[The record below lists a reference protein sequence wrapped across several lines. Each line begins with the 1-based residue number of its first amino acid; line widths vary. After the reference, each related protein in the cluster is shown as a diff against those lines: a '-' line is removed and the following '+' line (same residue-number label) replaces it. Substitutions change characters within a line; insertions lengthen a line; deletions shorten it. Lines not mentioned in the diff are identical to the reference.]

1 MSASDPVV
9 STPAPR
15 RRRGGTKHRGG
26 AAAPGESPTRGAPAR
41 RAEAPPAIS
50 GKAAVKRITALAALA
65 ESLESRD
72 GLRALAAHVRRG
84 SGDAQR
90 MAFCEA
96 AIGDCIDEAARS
108 TSQAERW
115 LRCEAATWAVAWLA
129 RTRRAGGSAGRLL
142 ERLVGQARGAQ
153 PLLARGDT
161 QPAAFVLVVAR
172 LFRDVEACRCLE
184 DSATTA
190 VATEIERLTTPA
202 GVVAAADSRAMID
215 RVVRWTAV
223 REIALATGD
232 PAWPQT
238 TERRW
243 KAAATTALRLLGGGG
258 RALAGAGRLPD
269 CFTTPLLAAAAE
281 LGGRRRRTIERLR
294 GNRRDDAHRAGD
306 LDRDLHDPEA
316 AMAILRSGW
325 GRSGIRVL
333 LDYRHAVPRLEIAV
347 ADRLLVDGPWQW
359 EAWAAGRALE
369 AEGRWTVSC
378 FESDRKATFLEI
390 TAPLTGGLQLER
402 QVVLLPRDGVLVCAD
417 AITASGAAPPADLR
431 YRGML
436 TLGASLDAVP
446 EEETTEVVLSDTDV
460 RGLALPLAVP
470 EWRGGARGRLDA
482 VDGGLVLTQEARG
495 GRLYAPLW
503 LDCTPARIDRPRTW
517 RQLTVAETRQQVPEA
532 TAVGFRVQAGIEQW
546 LLYRSLDTPR
556 NRTLLGCNVS
566 CEFLLGRVK
575 NSGEI
580 ARTLEIQ

>member
-1 MSASDPVV
+1 MPPSDHLAPTPSSA
-9 STPAPR
+9 
-15 RRRGGTKHRGG
+15 RRRGGTRKRR
-26 AAAPGESPTRGAPAR
+26 ESQPPAEPPSIGKGR
-41 RAEAPPAIS
+41 RSEAPPSVSA
-50 GKAAVKRITALAALA
+50 KKTVTRITALAALA
-65 ESLESRD
+65 DSLESRD
-72 GLRALAAHVRRG
+72 RIRALAGHVRRG

-90 MAFCEA
+90 LAFCEA
-96 AIGDCIDEAARS
+96 AIGDCIDDAGRAE
-108 TSQAERW
+108 SQAERW

-153 PLLARGDT
+153 SVLGRGDT
-161 QPAAFVLVVAR
+161 QPAAFVLSLAR

-184 DSATTA
+184 EAATSALAAEIDRLATA
-190 VATEIERLTTPA
+190 S
-202 GVVAAADSRAMID
+202 GVVTVSDSRTMFD
-215 RVVRWTAV
+215 RVVRWTTA
-223 REIALATGD
+223 REIALATGE
-232 PAWPQT
+232 PAWPQA

-258 RALAGAGRLPD
+258 RALAGAGRLPE
-269 CFTTPLLAAAAE
+269 CFSAPLVSAVAA
-281 LGGRRRRTIERLR
+281 LGGRRRHTVERLVR
-294 GNRRDDAHRAGD
+294 NRRDDSLRKDD

-325 GRSGIRVL
+325 GRSGVRVL

-359 EAWAAGRALE
+359 EAWAAGKALE
-369 AEGRWTVSC
+369 VEGRWTVSC
-378 FESDRKATFLEI
+378 FESDRKATMLEI

-417 AITASGAAPPADLR
+417 AITGLGPALPDDLR

-436 TLGASLDAVP
+436 SLGSSLDAVP

-460 RGLALPLAVP
+460 RGVALPLAVP

-482 VDGGLVLTQEARG
+482 VDGGLVLTQEGRG
-495 GRLYAPLW
+495 GRIYAPLW
-503 LDCTPARIDRPRTW
+503 IDCTPARIARPRTW
-517 RQLTVAETRQQVPEA
+517 RQLTVAENRQHVSDS
-532 TAVGFRVQAGIEQW
+532 TAVGFRIQSGVEQW

-575 NSGEI
+575 TSGEI

>member
-1 MSASDPVV
+1 MPSSDHLAPSSRPRSRGRTRQKGEPREAVDLPSVGSRGRRSASAPSV
-9 STPAPR
+9 SA
-15 RRRGGTKHRGG
+15 
-26 AAAPGESPTRGAPAR
+26 
-41 RAEAPPAIS
+41 
-50 GKAAVKRITALAALA
+50 KAAVKRITALAALA
-65 ESLESRD
+65 DSLESRD
-72 GLRALAAHVRRG
+72 AIRSLAAHVRRG

-90 MAFCEA
+90 MAFCES
-96 AIGDCIDEAARS
+96 AIGDCIDEAA
-108 TSQAERW
+108 QAEAQAVRW
-115 LRCEAATWAVAWLA
+115 LRCEAATWALAWLA

-153 PLLARGDT
+153 PLLGRGDT
-161 QPAAFVLVVAR
+161 QSASFVLALAR
-172 LFRDVEACRCLE
+172 LFCDVEACRCLGE
-184 DSATTA
+184 SATSA
-190 VATEIERLTTPA
+190 LAAEIERLTTPA
-202 GVVAAADSRAMID
+202 GVVAVSDSRAMID
-215 RVVRWTAV
+215 RVVRWTRA
-223 REIALATGD
+223 REIALATGE
-232 PAWPQT
+232 PAWQQA

-258 RALAGAGRLPD
+258 RTLAGAGRLPN
-269 CFTTPLLAAAAE
+269 CFTAPLVTAADE
-281 LGGRRRRTIERLR
+281 LGGRRRRTVERLLR
-294 GNRRDDAHRAGD
+294 NRRDDARRPGD
-306 LDRDLHDPEA
+306 LGRDLHDPEA
-316 AMAILRSGW
+316 AMAILRTGW
-325 GRSGIRVL
+325 GRSGVRVL

-369 AEGRWTVSC
+369 VEGGWTVSC

-390 TAPLTGGLQLER
+390 TAPLSGGLQLER

-417 AITASGAAPPADLR
+417 AITSAGASLPADLR

-460 RGLALPLAVP
+460 RAVALPLAVP

-482 VDGGLVLTQEARG
+482 VDGGLVLTQEGRG

-503 LDCTPARIDRPRTW
+503 LDCTAARIGRPRTW
-517 RQLTVAETRQQVPEA
+517 RQLTVAETRRQVPDE

-575 NSGEI
+575 DSGEV